1 MLADLTGTYSLD
13 SIKNVSEPPP
23 IPPDWKW
30 KAIYN
35 KLRGRPPAVLSLEQ
49 GPEIPGRER
58 YALLGTLKT
67 GKSEF
72 TLEWHPANERTDRS
86 AVRRVR
92 IRQQEDGTL
101 AVERRRSHGGER
113 LYQYS

>member
-49 GPEIPGRER
+49 GPEIPALGNFEDWQER
-58 YALLGTLKT
+58 VY
-67 GKSEF
+67 
-72 TLEWHPANERTDRS
+72 P
-86 AVRRVR
+86 
-92 IRQQEDGTL
+92 
-101 AVERRRSHGGER
+101 
-113 LYQYS
+113 